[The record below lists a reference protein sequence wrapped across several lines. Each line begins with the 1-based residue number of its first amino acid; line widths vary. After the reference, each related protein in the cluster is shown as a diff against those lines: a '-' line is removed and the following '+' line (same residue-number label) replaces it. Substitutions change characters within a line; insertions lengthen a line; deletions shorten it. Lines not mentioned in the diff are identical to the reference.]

1 MYKLSKEGKEINLNS
16 FTQRLDNSTER
27 CYNYNLHT
35 DTEVINMSTIN
46 VKYGTYRNNPVV
58 DQQFTLVKGFT
69 EGKRGGYITVK
80 NEGQFPQFNIAN
92 VKIQL
97 NNINDVSWGGSPIMG
112 DSTIAYQS
120 AVVESDADAMDRI
133 KTRFDILDDMSRATI
148 GGDIRAMIV
157 SGPPGVGKSYGVEQQ
172 MEKAS
177 LFDSLTN
184 SRTRYEVVKGAMTAL
199 GLYAV
204 LYKFS
209 DPKNVLVFDDCD
221 SVFADDLALNILK
234 AALDSGKSRKICWNS
249 DSSLLNREGIPNSFE
264 FKGSAIF
271 ITNLKF
277 ENIRSK
283 KLQDHLEALQSR
295 CHFLDLTIDN
305 DRDKMLRI
313 KQVDRDCTDGLFSEY
328 KFENGEDK
336 MIFDFMEEN
345 AHKLREVSMRMAL
358 KIADLFK
365 IQKNDNWKMLAES
378 TCMRRV

>member
-1 MYKLSKEGKEINLNS
+1 M
-16 FTQRLDNSTER
+16 TQ
-27 CYNYNLHT
+27 
-35 DTEVINMSTIN
+35 TIT
-46 VKYGTYRNNPVV
+46 VKYGEYRNQPIIN
-58 DQQFTLVKGFT
+58 QSFELVKGFAT
-69 EGKRGGYITVK
+69 GKRGGFVTVK
-80 NEGQFPQFNIAN
+80 NDGKFPQVQIAN
-92 VKIQL
+92 VKIKV
-97 NNINDVSWGGSPIMG
+97 NNINDITWGTEKPIMA
-112 DSTIAYQS
+112 DANVEL
-120 AVVESDADAMDRI
+120 APVVTETDEEAMDRI
-133 KTRFDILDDMSRATI
+133 KTRFNILDDMAKATI
-148 GGDIRAMIV
+148 AGDIRAMIV

-177 LFDSLTN
+177 LFDQLTN

-204 LYKFS
+204 LYKYS
-209 DPKNVLVFDDCD
+209 DAKNVLVFDDCD

-277 ENIRSK
+277 DNIKSK

-305 DRDKMLRI
+305 ARDKMLRI
-313 KQVDRDCTDGLFSEY
+313 KQVDRDCTDGLFADY
-328 KFENGEDK
+328 KFKNGEPE

-345 AHKLREVSMRMAL
+345 AGKLREVSMRMAL

>member
-1 MYKLSKEGKEINLNS
+1 
-16 FTQRLDNSTER
+16 
-27 CYNYNLHT
+27 
-35 DTEVINMSTIN
+35 MSNRITI
-46 VKYGTYRNNPVV
+46 KYGEYKNAPIIN
-58 DQQFTLVKGFT
+58 QEFTLVKGFQK
-69 EGKRGGYITVK
+69 GANSNFVTVL
-80 NEGQFPQFNIAN
+80 NEGQSKLGIKTFR
-92 VKIQL
+92 VKV
-97 NNINDVSWGGSPIMG
+97 NNIKDIEWGTDHPVMG
-112 DSTIAYQS
+112 GLENTSLPS
-120 AVVESDADAMDRI
+120 EKVESDEDAMDRI

-234 AALDSGKSRKICWNS
+234 AALDSGKTRKICWNS

-277 ENIRSK
+277 ENIKSK

-313 KQVDRDCTDGLFSEY
+313 KQVDRDVEGGLFRDY
-328 KFENGEDK
+328 KFQGNESD
-336 MIFDFMEEN
+336 MIFAFMEEN

-365 IQKNDNWKMLAES
+365 IQKNNNWKMLAES

>member
-1 MYKLSKEGKEINLNS
+1 M
-16 FTQRLDNSTER
+16 TQNIT
-27 CYNYNLHT
+27 
-35 DTEVINMSTIN
+35 
-46 VKYGTYRNNPVV
+46 VKYGEYRNQPIIN
-58 DQQFTLVKGFT
+58 QSFELVKGYAT
-69 EGKRGGYITVK
+69 GKRGGFITVK
-80 NEGQFPQFNIAN
+80 NDGKFPQVQIAN
-92 VKIQL
+92 VKIKV
-97 NNINDVSWGGSPIMG
+97 NNINDITWGTEKPIMA
-112 DSTIAYQS
+112 DSN
-120 AVVESDADAMDRI
+120 VELAPEVTETDDQAMDRI
-133 KTRFDILDDMSRATI
+133 KTRFNILDDMAKATI
-148 GGDIRAMIV
+148 AGDVRAMIV

-177 LFDSLTN
+177 LFDALTN

-204 LYKFS
+204 LYKYS

-277 ENIRSK
+277 ENIKSK

-313 KQVDRDCTDGLFSEY
+313 KQVDRDVEGGLFRDY
-328 KFENGEDK
+328 KFQGNESD
-336 MIFDFMEEN
+336 MIFAFMEEN

-365 IQKNDNWKMLAES
+365 IQKNNNWKMLAES

>member
-1 MYKLSKEGKEINLNS
+1 
-16 FTQRLDNSTER
+16 
-27 CYNYNLHT
+27 
-35 DTEVINMSTIN
+35 MSTIN

-69 EGKRGGYITVK
+69 EGKRGGFITVK
-80 NEGQFPQFNIAN
+80 NEGQFPHFNIAK

-97 NNINDVSWGGSPIMG
+97 NNINDVSWGGAPIMG
-112 DSTIAYQS
+112 DSTIAYQP
-120 AVVESDADAMDRI
+120 AVVESDEDAMNRI
-133 KTRFDILDDMSRATI
+133 KIRFDILDDMARATI

-157 SGPPGVGKSYGVEQQ
+157 SGPPGVGKSFGVEQQ

-177 LFDSLTN
+177 LFDQLSGN
-184 SRTRYEVVKGAMTAL
+184 QTRYEVVKGAMTAL

-204 LYKFS
+204 LYKYS
-209 DPKNVLVFDDCD
+209 DAKNVLVFDDCD

-277 ENIRSK
+277 ENIKSK

-313 KQVDRDCTDGLFSEY
+313 KQVDRDCEGGLFREY

>member
-1 MYKLSKEGKEINLNS
+1 
-16 FTQRLDNSTER
+16 
-27 CYNYNLHT
+27 
-35 DTEVINMSTIN
+35 MSTIN

-58 DQQFTLVKGFT
+58 DQQLTLVKGFT
-69 EGKRGGYITVK
+69 EGKRGGFITVK
-80 NEGQFPQFNIAN
+80 NEGQFPQVNIAN

-97 NNINDVSWGGSPIMG
+97 NNINDVSWRGSPIMG
-112 DSTIAYQS
+112 DSTIAFQP

-133 KTRFDILDDMSRATI
+133 KTRFEILDDMSRATI

-177 LFDSLTN
+177 LFDQLTN

-204 LYKFS
+204 LYKYS
-209 DPKNVLVFDDCD
+209 DAKNVLVFDDCD
-221 SVFADDLALNILK
+221 SVLADDLALNILK

-277 ENIRSK
+277 ENIKSK

-313 KQVDRDCTDGLFSEY
+313 KQVDRDCDGGLF
-328 KFENGEDK
+328 
-336 MIFDFMEEN
+336 
-345 AHKLREVSMRMAL
+345 R
-358 KIADLFK
+358 
-365 IQKNDNWKMLAES
+365 
-378 TCMRRV
+378 

>member
-1 MYKLSKEGKEINLNS
+1 
-16 FTQRLDNSTER
+16 
-27 CYNYNLHT
+27 
-35 DTEVINMSTIN
+35 MSTIN

-277 ENIRSK
+277 ENIKSK

-313 KQVDRDCTDGLFSEY
+313 KQVDRDVEGGLFRDY
-328 KFENGEDK
+328 KFQGNESD
-336 MIFDFMEEN
+336 MIFAFMEEN

-365 IQKNDNWKMLAES
+365 IQKNNNWKMLAES

>member
-1 MYKLSKEGKEINLNS
+1 M
-16 FTQRLDNSTER
+16 TQNIT
-27 CYNYNLHT
+27 
-35 DTEVINMSTIN
+35 
-46 VKYGTYRNNPVV
+46 VKYGEYRNQPIVN
-58 DQQFTLVKGFT
+58 QSFELVKGYAT
-69 EGKRGGYITVK
+69 GKRGGFVTVK
-80 NEGQFPQFNIAN
+80 NDGKFPQVQIAN
-92 VKIQL
+92 VKIKV
-97 NNINDVSWGGSPIMG
+97 NNINDITWGTEKPIMA
-112 DSTIAYQS
+112 DTNAELSNL
-120 AVVESDADAMDRI
+120 VLESDADAMDRI
-133 KTRFDILDDMSRATI
+133 KTRFDILDDMAQATI
-148 GGDIRAMIV
+148 AGDIRAMIV

-177 LFDSLTN
+177 LFDALTN

-204 LYKFS
+204 LYKYS

-234 AALDSGKSRKICWNS
+234 AALDSGKTRKICWNS

-277 ENIRSK
+277 ENIKSK

-313 KQVDRDCTDGLFSEY
+313 KQVDRDVEGGLFRDY
-328 KFENGEDK
+328 KFEGNESD
-336 MIFDFMEEN
+336 MIFAFMEEN
-345 AHKLREVSMRMAL
+345 AQKLREVSMRMAL

-365 IQKNDNWKMLAES
+365 IQKNNNWKMLAES